1 MLASREHRF
10 LDEMINTPLRS
21 PTGANLRPDGKPAC
35 AMITGVNGQDGSY
48 LAELLLAQGYRVLGT
63 VRPASRANV
72 KRIEHIRERIELFE
86 LDLLDRQSIQRII
99 GEQRPSEIYNLAAR
113 ASSTQ
118 LQADPAL
125 TAEYNGV
132 AVAHL
137 LESIRSINPAIRFCQ
152 ASSSEMFGDADRTP
166 QSETTPF
173 QPRNAYGAA
182 KLYAH
187 WMTVNYRKTHGL
199 FACSAILFN
208 HESPRRGQE
217 FVTRKVTRAAALIRA
232 GLQERLELGA
242 LDARRDWGFAG
253 DYVRAMWLMLQARAA
268 ADYVVAT
275 GEAHSVRQ
283 LCEIAFEKVGLD
295 YRQYVVENP
304 SATRQVD
311 LTQLVGDSSLARRVL
326 GWSPSVSFSQL
337 IEMMVDADLRELTAA
352 APATKR

>member
-1 MLASREHRF
+1 MTNS
-10 LDEMINTPLRS
+10 PLIS
-21 PTGANLRPDGKPAC
+21 PSGSNSSSDPKRPC
-35 AMITGVNGQDGSY
+35 ALITGVNGQDGSY

-63 VRPASRANV
+63 VRPASRANL
-72 KRIEHIRERIELFE
+72 KRIEHLKERIEIFE
-86 LDLLDRQSIQRII
+86 LDLLDPAAMQRLIA
-99 GEQRPSEIYNLAAR
+99 EQRPSEIYNLAAR

-137 LESIRSINPAIRFCQ
+137 LESIRAIDPTIRFCQ
-152 ASSSEMFGDADRTP
+152 ASSSEMFGNADRTP

-173 QPRNAYGAA
+173 RPRNAYGAA

-187 WMTVNYRKTHGL
+187 WMTVNYRETHGL

-208 HESPRRGQE
+208 HESPRRGHE
-217 FVTRKVTRAAALIRA
+217 FVTRKVTRAAALIQA
-232 GLQERLELGA
+232 GLQERLELGT

-253 DYVRAMWLMLQARAA
+253 DYVRAMWLMLKASAA
-268 ADYVVAT
+268 GDYVVAT
-275 GEAHSVRQ
+275 GETHSVRQ
-283 LCEIAFEKVGLD
+283 LCEIAFGKLGLD

-304 SATRQVD
+304 SATLRVD
-311 LTQLVGDSSLARRVL
+311 LTQLVGDSSLVRRTL

-337 IEMMVDADLRELTAA
+337 IEMMVDADVRELTTG
-352 APATKR
+352 APTTKR